1 MGRGDCALLRLSPFL
16 FADAEEKVMAEGT
29 SSRAGLVC
37 CRQAGSHS
45 RARATNQVCTCV
57 CVRASAWI
65 RRRHSNANIFYF
77 YIVCKQPVHAAIC
90 GKCSASLCSLLLDA
104 FAFSLHS
111 PLASTLMPQMP
122 PSNTRTRTHTYPTR
136 CSHGSIVCNNN
147 EKGREGQ
154 TPSFRKACWPLV
166 GRGVTFRVMNGEDS
180 APLLKKAALRSDD
193 SARSPSEAGS
203 LTSWRRLS
211 SRLGTQTPSS
221 ITAAALA
228 LTSNQRLFSE
238 ATLRSIALLLRH
250 TAAQIEAA
258 ALQDAMEDPVAS
270 EYIMTSGGRAE
281 EHNVSTAS
289 VSVPVA
295 SFVAGD
301 ADRSALSS
309 RSSSGSGADWV
320 SGMSAPSSAHGAATR
335 STVSPSSHSQRG
347 SKIMAQVPS
356 TLALPSSAPPDG
368 SRHSRCSPPLLEL
381 RRRPRASFSGTF
393 VDQAIR
399 AAGAAASSPS
409 YSYSFPE
416 KWFGPPA
423 DALALNAAQRSAAD
437 TLLNSST
444 KRASMTASK
453 GFRPRWQPRTSSSKF
468 TFARDASLVAASR
481 SQSLNTAVFLP
492 DPSPARSPAPV
503 THRNSS
509 SHADW
514 NKVLAVATSQPPLF
528 FDNLLF
534 DPATNRYLFGGHA
547 FREEVRV
554 LQAPA
559 ADASVLAASRADDA
573 GSGDSVTKHPRGSP
587 SPWLLLVREYI
598 PVSAECSIVGD
609 EQQPL
614 SASGGSVDA
623 VVVQCF
629 SLLPPQLAHLRPNP
643 YQLLPES
650 TITMCLLVALPGCVT
665 LATPLDVFLHDM
677 RHSLLMVAGSS
688 LGHLLGSSQE
698 TTKEVRRGPGS
709 GTQLSVATV
718 SPSASTARV
727 SFLRP
732 STSLKATSG
741 KGVSVA
747 SSSSA
752 ATPVSLGTAER
763 DRDATRIAIVEER
776 LAQIVMPDI
785 LDEAM
790 HAIYGTLVVYC
801 IQYEQRRRMLV
812 VVGAVHVLQR
822 FFRRCLAVMERAV
835 RRMVRLW
842 RQLEVDARLKLQQY
856 RPLPTALERLDAVAN
871 SILQDHMLTSVSYKR
886 SFIAAQWAVRRRSF
900 AQWRQ
905 TEEWDSVF
913 ASHVRR
919 KEGNSNGTA
928 ADSASEKRPR
938 SARLSAGE
946 ELRLESEFNKRRG
959 WSSKVMTKCA
969 EPSSPSTTAESYAER
984 EQAAIRRFLSWYIDP
999 QELLYL
1005 SHQRLLETLKGSVF
1019 QMADVQ
1025 LELRRA
1031 ANRLT
1036 KEDCTTPL
1044 AASMSCN
1051 SVHQRR

>member
-1 MGRGDCALLRLSPFL
+1 M
-16 FADAEEKVMAEGT
+16 
-29 SSRAGLVC
+29 
-37 CRQAGSHS
+37 
-45 RARATNQVCTCV
+45 
-57 CVRASAWI
+57 
-65 RRRHSNANIFYF
+65 NA
-77 YIVCKQPVHAAIC
+77 Q
-90 GKCSASLCSLLLDA
+90 
-104 FAFSLHS
+104 
-111 PLASTLMPQMP
+111 
-122 PSNTRTRTHTYPTR
+122 
-136 CSHGSIVCNNN
+136 
-147 EKGREGQ
+147 
-154 TPSFRKACWPLV
+154 
-166 GRGVTFRVMNGEDS
+166 DS
-180 APLLKKAALRSDD
+180 APLLKKAALCSDD
-193 SARSPSEAGS
+193 SVRSPLEAGS
-203 LTSWRRLS
+203 LTSRRRLS
-211 SRLGTQTPSS
+211 SRLGAQMPSS
-221 ITAAALA
+221 TTATALA
-228 LTSNQRLFSE
+228 LTSKQRLFSE

-250 TAAQIEAA
+250 TAAEIEAA
-258 ALQDAMEDPVAS
+258 ALEDAMEDPVAS
-270 EYIMTSGGRAE
+270 EYIMTNGGRAD
-281 EHNVSTAS
+281 EHSVSTTS
-289 VSVPVA
+289 VSVPVT
-295 SFVAGD
+295 SFFAGD

-309 RSSSGSGADWV
+309 SASSGSGADWV
-320 SGMSAPSSAHGAATR
+320 SGMSAPSSTHDAATR
-335 STVSPSSHSQRG
+335 STDSPPSQPQRG
-347 SKIMAQVPS
+347 SKITAQVPS
-356 TLALPSSAPPDG
+356 TLTLSSSAPGDRP
-368 SRHSRCSPPLLEL
+368 RHSRCSPPPLEL
-381 RRRPRASFSGTF
+381 RRRPRASFSGTL

-423 DALALNAAQRSAAD
+423 DALARRAAQRSAGD
-437 TLLNSST
+437 TLLNPST
-444 KRASMTASK
+444 RRASIATAK
-453 GFRPRWQPRTSSSKF
+453 GFRPRWQPRTSSAKLTATKETS
-468 TFARDASLVAASR
+468 FAAASR

-492 DPSPARSPAPV
+492 DPSPARSPTTL
-503 THRNSS
+503 THRNSFS
-509 SHADW
+509 NHADW
-514 NKVLAVATSQPPLF
+514 NKVLATATSQPPLF

-559 ADASVLAASRADDA
+559 ADASALAASRADDA
-573 GSGDSVTKHPRGSP
+573 GSGNSVTKHTRGSP

-609 EQQPL
+609 EQRPL

-629 SLLPPQLAHLRPNP
+629 SLLPPQLVHLRPNP
-643 YQLLPES
+643 YQLLPET

-665 LATPLDVFLHDM
+665 LVTPLDVFLHDA

-688 LGHLLGSSQE
+688 LERLLSSSHE
-698 TTKEVRRGPGS
+698 TTEVRRRPGS
-709 GTQLSVATV
+709 GAQSSLATV

-727 SFLRP
+727 NFVHP
-732 STSLKATSG
+732 STSLEAAFG
-741 KGVSVA
+741 NRVSDV
-747 SSSSA
+747 SPSSA
-752 ATPVSLGTAER
+752 ATPVSLDAAER
-763 DRDATRIAIVEER
+763 DRDTTRIAIVQER
-776 LAQIVMPDI
+776 LVQVVMPDI

-812 VVGAVHVLQR
+812 AVGAVHVLQR

-856 RPLPTALERLDAVAN
+856 RPLPTAMERLDAVAN
-871 SILQDHMLTSVSYKR
+871 SILQEHMLTSGSYKR
-886 SFIAAQWAVRRRSF
+886 SFIAAQWAARRRSF

-919 KEGNSNGTA
+919 REIDSNGA
-928 ADSASEKRPR
+928 ATDSAAEKRPR

-959 WSSKVMTKCA
+959 WSSKVMMPCT
-969 EPSSPSTTAESYAER
+969 EPSSPSRAAESYAER

-1019 QMADVQ
+1019 QMADVR

-1031 ANRLT
+1031 ANRPT
-1036 KEDCTTPL
+1036 NEDCATPL
-1044 AASMSCN
+1044 AASVSCN
-1051 SVHQRR
+1051 SVHQCR